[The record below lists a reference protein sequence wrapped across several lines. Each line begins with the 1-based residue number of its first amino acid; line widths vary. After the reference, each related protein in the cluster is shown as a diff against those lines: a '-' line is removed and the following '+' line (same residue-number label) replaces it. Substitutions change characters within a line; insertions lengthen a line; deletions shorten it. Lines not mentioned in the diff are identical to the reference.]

1 MNKITESSSNY
12 NDLEKKSTKELLT
25 GINTEDKTVAFAVEK
40 ELNNISKFIAE
51 TDNYR
56 FL

>member
-25 GINTEDKTVAFAVEK
+25 GINTEDQTVAFAVEK
-40 ELNNISKFIAE
+40 ELNNIANLLTQPLLK
-51 TDNYR
+51 
-56 FL
+56 